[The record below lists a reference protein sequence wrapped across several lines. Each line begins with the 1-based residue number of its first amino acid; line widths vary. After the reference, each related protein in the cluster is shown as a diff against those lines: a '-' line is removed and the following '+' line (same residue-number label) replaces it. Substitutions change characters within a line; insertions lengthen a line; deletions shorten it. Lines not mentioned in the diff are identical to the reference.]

1 MSTQDSTSA
10 NASETAPAGAANTSA
25 TAVAPARRIAVL
37 TTGGTIAC
45 TTDSDGALVPTIS
58 GPELVR
64 TVAARF
70 PEGAIEF
77 EVRELG
83 ELDSSN
89 LTFADVDGI
98 LAAIAEALSDDTI
111 DGVVVTHG
119 TDTMEETAMAA
130 DAFHG
135 DSRPVVFTG
144 AQLPFD
150 HPETDGPGNLFEAIT
165 IATDPSAQGIGALI
179 VFGHAV
185 LPARGATKWHT
196 SDLLAF
202 ATNAP
207 EEPVRPDPLPL
218 TKLEGTKVDIVPAYL
233 GADSSLI
240 DAAVSAGA
248 RGLVIEGLGAG
259 NVGDSFAAAIE
270 RALAAGIAVV
280 MATRVPRG
288 DVFAAY
294 GGDGGG
300 ATLARHG
307 VISAGCVHPAQA
319 RIILAAALAAGVHPQ
334 TLF

>member
-1 MSTQDSTSA
+1 MSNQDSTA
-10 NASETAPAGAANTSA
+10 TSA
-25 TAVAPARRIAVL
+25 ASCTPEQAAAPARRIAVL

-45 TTDSDGALVPTIS
+45 TTDSNGALVPTIS
-58 GPELVR
+58 GQELVD

-70 PEGAIEF
+70 PEGSIAF
-77 EVRELG
+77 DVHDLG
-83 ELDSSN
+83 QLDSSS
-89 LTFADVDGI
+89 LTFADVDRI
-98 LAAIAEALSDDTI
+98 LAAIAEVLADGSV

-135 DSRPVVFTG
+135 DSRPVIFTG

-150 HPETDGPGNLFEAIT
+150 HPDTDGPGNLFEAIT
-165 IATDPSAQGIGALI
+165 IASDPSAQGIGVLI

-196 SDLLAF
+196 SDPLAF
-202 ATNAP
+202 ATNAS

-218 TKLEGTKVDIVPAYL
+218 AKLEGIQVDIVPAYL
-233 GADSSLI
+233 GADGRLV
-240 DAAVSAGA
+240 DAAVAAGA
-248 RGLVIEGLGAG
+248 RGLVIEGLGSG
-259 NVGDSFAAAIE
+259 NVGDAFAAAIE
-270 RALAAGIAVV
+270 RALAADVAVV

-288 DVFAAY
+288 DVFPAY
-294 GGDGGG
+294 GGAGGG

-319 RIILAAALAAGVHPQ
+319 RIILATALASGVHPQ